1 MNKIPLYYDDICLIP
16 DNFSELETRD
26 NADTSVDFLGF
37 NVKNCVIPANMSSVV
52 NVDVCRKL
60 AQNGYFYS
68 MHRFGFVDGGMEMI
82 SVTRDLIETANAER
96 WPLVS
101 VSTGVG
107 KDSYKDLQWMIDN
120 YENNIDIITVDV
132 ALGYHKQVADVIKF
146 IRKNLPDTKI
156 VAGNIAGPKAANF
169 LCDLGVDAIKL
180 GIGQGAVCSTKLQ
193 TGFTAPMLWSIAHT
207 VEVTDSYNIPIIA
220 DGGIKNIGD
229 IAKALVFGAKMVM
242 AGGLFAPCV
251 DSAAKLNDQGKK
263 EYFGSAS
270 FHCKKHDRHVE
281 GFMVGLQA
289 DKTILEKMNE
299 INQALASS
307 ISYAGG
313 KKLEDLKGIDYLVI
327 K

>member
-16 DNFSELETRD
+16 DNYSELETRD
-26 NADTSVDFLGF
+26 NADTSVNFLGF
-37 NVKNCVIPANMSSVV
+37 NVRNPVIPANMVSVV

-60 AQNGYFYS
+60 AHNGYFYS
-68 MHRFGFVDGGMEMI
+68 MHRFGHVENGD
-82 SVTRDLIETANAER
+82 SVTVDLIKTANTER

-107 KDSYKDLQWMIDN
+107 KDSYKDLQWMIEN
-120 YENNIDIITVDV
+120 GENNIDIITVDV
-132 ALGYHKQVADVIKF
+132 ALGYHKQVGEVITF

-156 VAGNIAGPKAANF
+156 IAGNIAASKAARF
-169 LCDLGVDAIKL
+169 LSDLGVDAIKV

-193 TGFTAPMLWSIAHT
+193 TGFTAPMLWSIT
-207 VEVTDSYNIPIIA
+207 ESLKGSDVPIIA

-229 IAKALVFGAKMVM
+229 IAKAMVFGADMVM
-242 AGGLFAPCV
+242 CGGLFAPCI
-251 DSAAKLNDQGKK
+251 DSAAKINNEGKK

-270 FHCKKHDRHVE
+270 FHCKKHDKHVE
-281 GFMVGLQA
+281 GFMVGLES

-313 KKLEDLKGIDYLVI
+313 QKLNDLKGIDYLI
-327 K
+327 LK

>member
-26 NADTSVDFLGF
+26 NADTSVNFLGF
-37 NVKNCVIPANMSSVV
+37 NVRNPVIPANMVSVV

-60 AQNGYFYS
+60 AYDGYFYS
-68 MHRFGFVDGGMEMI
+68 MHRFGHVENGD
-82 SVTRDLIETANAER
+82 SVTVDLIKTANAER

-107 KDSYKDLQWMIDN
+107 KDSYKDLQWMADN
-120 YENNIDIITVDV
+120 YQNNIDVITVDV
-132 ALGYHKQVADVIKF
+132 ALGYHKQVAEVIKF
-146 IRKNLPDTKI
+146 IKKELQGTKI
-156 VAGNIAGPKAANF
+156 IAGNIAGKKAAEYLSSF
-169 LCDLGVDAIKL
+169 GIDALKV

-193 TGFTAPMLWSIAHT
+193 TGFTAPMLWSIDNALKGAT
-207 VEVTDSYNIPIIA
+207 VPIIA
-220 DGGIKNIGD
+220 DGGIKHMGD
-229 IAKALVFGAKMVM
+229 IAKAMVFGAKMVM
-242 AGGLFAPCV
+242 CGGLFAPCI
-251 DSAAKLNDQGKK
+251 DSAAKINNEGKK

-270 FHCKKHDRHVE
+270 FHCKKHDKHVE
-281 GFMVGLQA
+281 GFMVGLES

-313 KKLEDLKGIDYLVI
+313 KKLDDLKGIDYLLL